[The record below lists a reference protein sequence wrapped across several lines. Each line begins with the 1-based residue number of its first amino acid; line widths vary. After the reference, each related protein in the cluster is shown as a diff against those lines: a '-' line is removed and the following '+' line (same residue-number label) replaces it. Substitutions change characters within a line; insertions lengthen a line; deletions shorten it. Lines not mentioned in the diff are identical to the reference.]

1 MVSNRRMFLR
11 IRTRR
16 FRTMLTSP
24 LVRVSSRAS
33 LLSIGLCIGLFITP
47 GMCAQQGAPAPT
59 VKQEV
64 PDNPLQPSAPTQP
77 LPYSHK
83 THLALGLQCL
93 TCHTNPE
100 PGRLMTFP
108 ATSTCMACH
117 TTIAKDKPSIQKLAT
132 FAKSGQ
138 QIPWVRVYV
147 VLPGVNWTHRKHL
160 EAGMKCEMCHGQVA
174 QMETMSEATSVTTM
188 GVCIKCH
195 AANNAPT
202 VCQTCHSWPANGS

>member
-1 MVSNRRMFLR
+1 MTRL
-11 IRTRR
+11 IRVLPRALL
-16 FRTMLTSP
+16 FRGLW
-24 LVRVSSRAS
+24 A
-33 LLSIGLCIGLFITP
+33 IGLCIGLFITTGAHAQQ
-47 GMCAQQGAPAPT
+47 GMRAQQGVRAPQSAGAPQGAPAPT

-83 THLALGLQCL
+83 THLALGLQCQ
-93 TCHTNPE
+93 TCHSNPE

-132 FAKSGQ
+132 FAKSGE

-147 VLPGVNWTHRKHL
+147 VLQGVNWTHRKHL

-174 QMETMSEATSVTTM
+174 QLQAMAEITSVTTM
-188 GVCIKCH
+188 VNCLNCH
-195 AANNAPT
+195 QAHNAST
-202 VCQTCHSWPANGS
+202 ACQTCHSWPAS